1 MLPKQ
6 VCTVMS
12 LGSCTTY
19 INTLI
24 SALVFFSAVV
34 TGQLYLPVSAE
45 EVFHLLSVHVWW
57 IYQGQT
63 PQGWHHIDLTHSIL
77 FSLNQNVNVSYSV
90 VCFYCLLQEIRFYKE
105 TRLQIEQRVIF
116 HEHYWWTISSFS
128 VSSYILSLSPSL
140 LSSFCPSLP
149 IPSLLSTSSL
159 PRSRSLPSLS
169 PSPSFLYLS
178 SCHPLS
184 LRPSLTDPI
193 YIVSGG
199 ESREVQ

>member
-77 FSLNQNVNVSYSV
+77 FSLNQNVNVSYSF

-128 VSSYILSLSPSL
+128 VSSYSHSLLLYSPLSVPLSLSL
-140 LSSFCPSLP
+140 LSFPLLLFLAPALYHLSHPLPHSSISLP
-149 IPSLLSTSSL
+149 AT
-159 PRSRSLPSLS
+159 LS
-169 PSPSFLYLS
+169 PSA
-178 SCHPLS
+178 PLS
-184 LRPSLTDPI
+184 LIP
-193 YIVSGG
+193 YI
-199 ESREVQ
+199 